1 MLFAESPE
9 ELDAKAEKGEYL
21 YKGLT
26 GQNGNGPRNHTIWVN
41 TTMDLLT
48 PGKTFYWRVDFV
60 YDGGR
65 LVKGPLWNFEVRDY
79 FTPEI
84 DTVWTKPSFDH
95 DPRSGVGAKQSEER
109 VGFPAR
115 SSPSSPGQVMIDDET
130 TGFSRFLYKSRK
142 LRDFQEF
149 KNGCAKLG
157 YRFDG
162 SSYGR

>member
-1 MLFAESPE
+1 
-9 ELDAKAEKGEYL
+9 
-21 YKGLT
+21 
-26 GQNGNGPRNHTIWVN
+26 
-41 TTMDLLT
+41 MDLLT

-157 YRFDG
+157 HAFDG
-162 SSYGR
+162 SSYGRGFSLSLIHW